1 MSASSPVVR
10 RDLLAT
16 MGTITEPS
24 GPNYGREMAYSYD
37 DVMAEAAWPS
47 LSRGLARALAGA
59 APGSAA
65 DIGCGS
71 GRVLEW
77 LAGRGH
83 APLFGVDRSA
93 AMLHLCAYRLGA
105 GSVRLLRQDIR
116 ALALPQLVDLITC
129 TFATLNYLVDDASLA
144 KALAA
149 ISRNLRPGGRFVAD
163 YIPWL
168 DDRSAPSTHQ
178 QLINARGRRST
189 WRVRL
194 DPGAGVTETRIT
206 FQDPAGGPGVTER
219 HMQRH
224 RRPAEMK
231 AALAAAGLEPVRA
244 FALGSGGPSPWRML
258 VARRPHG
265 PRTDRWHG

>member
-16 MGTITEPS
+16 VEAITDQRAT
-24 GPNYGREMAYSYD
+24 NYGREMAYSYD
-37 DVMAEAAWPS
+37 AVMAEAAWPS
-47 LSRGLARALAGA
+47 LSRGLSRALAGVA
-59 APGSAA
+59 AGSAA

-83 APLFGVDRSA
+83 SPLFGVDRSA
-93 AMLHLCAYRLGA
+93 AMLHLCAYRLGRRPI
-105 GSVRLLRQDIR
+105 RLLRQDIR
-116 ALALPQLVDLITC
+116 ALALPQPVDLITC
-129 TFATLNYLVDDASLA
+129 TFATLNYLVEDV
-144 KALAA
+144 ALAQA
-149 ISRNLRPGGRFVAD
+149 LSAVARNLKPGGRFVAD

-168 DDRSAPSTHQ
+168 DDRSPPSTHH
-178 QLINARGRRST
+178 QLVNARGRRSA

-194 DPGAGVTETRIT
+194 DPRAGVTETRIT

-219 HMQRH
+219 HVQRH

-231 AALAAAGLEPVRA
+231 AALAAAGLETLRA
-244 FALGSGGPSPWRML
+244 FALGPGGPSPWRMI
-258 VARRPHG
+258 VARRRDRRHG
-265 PRTDRWHG
+265 